1 MSKTAVTTDK
11 APKAIGPYSQGIDI
25 GTFVFVSG
33 QTPIDPATGDL
44 IKGGVPEQTA
54 RCLDNI
60 ENILKAAGLEMKN
73 VVKTTVFM
81 TDLKKFAE
89 MNDVYAGRFALPHP
103 ARATVEV
110 SGLPRGAAV
119 EIEAIALR

>member
-1 MSKTAVTTDK
+1 MKTAVTTDK
-11 APKAIGPYSQGIDI
+11 APRAIGPYSQGIDI
-25 GTFVFVSG
+25 GGLVFVSG

-44 IKGGVPEQTA
+44 IKGGVAEQTE
-54 RCLDNI
+54 RCLSNV
-60 ENILKAAGLEMKN
+60 ENILKAAGLDLSA

-89 MNDVYAGRFALPHP
+89 MNEAYAKRFALPAP

-110 SGLPRGAAV
+110 SGLPRGANV
-119 EIEAIALR
+119 EIEAIAAR